1 MKILKE
7 LNDLSN
13 TNKFARIEKKKR
25 EFVLLLTLEI
35 GSNEAQISFA
45 KWYGAAFRHAFV

>member
-7 LNDLSN
+7 LNDFPN